1 LIDGRGSALAGVAL
15 VLALAVPLAGAQ
27 ELRPWRGGATPPLA
41 LQDLD
46 GRAHRLE
53 DYRGKVVLVNFW
65 ATWCEPCR
73 AEMPSLGRLHAAL
86 ADRPFIV
93 LAVNL
98 GEPVPRIKKFLARTP
113 LNFPVLLDRDTA
125 VAKAWRARI
134 LPATYLVG
142 RDGRIRQVHFGELD
156 WSSGAGRRA
165 VEALLE

>member
-1 LIDGRGSALAGVAL
+1 
-15 VLALAVPLAGAQ
+15 
-27 ELRPWRGGATPPLA
+27 
-41 LQDLD
+41 
-46 GRAHRLE
+46 
-53 DYRGKVVLVNFW
+53 VNFW

-73 AEMPSLGRLHAAL
+73 DEMPSLARLQAAL
-86 ADRPFIV
+86 ADRPFTV

-98 GEPVPRIKKFLARTP
+98 DEPVSRIKKFLARTP
-113 LNFPVLLDRDTA
+113 LDFPVLLDRDAA

>member
-1 LIDGRGSALAGVAL
+1 VIGAGARAGIA
-15 VLALAVPLAGAQ
+15 VLALACAGAAAGAELQAWAGAQ
-27 ELRPWRGGATPPLA
+27 PPPFALEDLA
-41 LQDLD
+41 
-46 GRAHRLE
+46 GRTHRLAE
-53 DYRGKVVLVNFW
+53 YRGKVVLVNFW

-73 AEMPSLGRLHAAL
+73 AEMPSLGRLQAAL
-86 ADRPFIV
+86 ADRPFVV

-98 GEPVPRIKKFLARTP
+98 GEPVSRIKKFMAATP
-113 LNFPVLLDRDTA
+113 LEFPVLLDRDTA

-134 LPATYLVG
+134 LPASYLVG

>member
-1 LIDGRGSALAGVAL
+1 VIGARARAGLA
-15 VLALAVPLAGAQ
+15 VLALACAGAAAGAELQAWSGGPPPPFALEDLAG
-27 ELRPWRGGATPPLA
+27 RT
-41 LQDLD
+41 
-46 GRAHRLE
+46 HRLA

-86 ADRPFIV
+86 ADRPFVV

-98 GEPVPRIKKFLARTP
+98 GEPVSRIKKFLAGTP
-113 LNFPVLLDRDTA
+113 LEFPVLLDRDTA
-125 VAKAWRARI
+125 VAKAWRARL

-142 RDGRIRQVHFGELD
+142 RDGRIRQVRFGELD

>member
-1 LIDGRGSALAGVAL
+1 VIGARARAVFAALALAGATVAAGAEL
-15 VLALAVPLAGAQ
+15 RAWSGGPPPAFALEDLAG
-27 ELRPWRGGATPPLA
+27 RT
-41 LQDLD
+41 
-46 GRAHRLE
+46 HRLA
-53 DYRGKVVLVNFW
+53 DYRGRVVLVNFW

-73 AEMPSLGRLHAAL
+73 AEMPSIERLRAAL
-86 ADRPFIV
+86 ADRPFTV

-98 GEPVPRIKKFLARTP
+98 GEPKSRIEKFLARTP
-113 LNFPVLLDRDTA
+113 LAFPVLLDRDTA

-142 RDGRIRQVHFGELD
+142 RDGRIRQVHYGELD

>member
-1 LIDGRGSALAGVAL
+1 VIAARARAGLAALALVCAGAVAGAEL
-15 VLALAVPLAGAQ
+15 QAWTGGPPPPFALEDLAG
-27 ELRPWRGGATPPLA
+27 RT
-41 LQDLD
+41 
-46 GRAHRLE
+46 HRLA

-73 AEMPSLGRLHAAL
+73 DEMPSLARLQAAL
-86 ADRPFIV
+86 ADRPFTV

-98 GEPVPRIKKFLARTP
+98 DEPVSRIRKFIARTP
-113 LNFPVLLDRDTA
+113 LNFPVLLDRDA
-125 VAKAWRARI
+125 VVAKAWRARI

>member
-1 LIDGRGSALAGVAL
+1 VSAARARAALA
-15 VLALAVPLAGAQ
+15 VLALACAGAAAGAELQAWTGAQPPPFALEDLAG
-27 ELRPWRGGATPPLA
+27 RT
-41 LQDLD
+41 
-46 GRAHRLE
+46 HRLAE
-53 DYRGKVVLVNFW
+53 YRGKVVLVNFW

-73 AEMPSLGRLHAAL
+73 AEMPSLGRLQAAL
-86 ADRPFIV
+86 ADRPFVV

-98 GEPVPRIKKFLARTP
+98 GEPVSRIKKFMAATP
-113 LNFPVLLDRDTA
+113 LEFPVLLDRDTA

-134 LPATYLVG
+134 LPASYLVG

>member
-1 LIDGRGSALAGVAL
+1 VSAARARAALA
-15 VLALAVPLAGAQ
+15 VLALACAGAAAGAELQAWTGAQPPPFALEDLAG
-27 ELRPWRGGATPPLA
+27 RT
-41 LQDLD
+41 
-46 GRAHRLE
+46 HRLA